1 MSSTLTLDALIEAK
15 KRGLTIRHIRKGT
28 EYSILCIGKAKDDKS
43 NQWEASVTFSDGSE
57 FYTRFLRDMG
67 GFEIIPE
74 HAATTLESPRHFTVT
89 FEINSLPAFSAI
101 NKICGDSL
109 ASYDPE
115 DPPLV
120 GAVGASQGNE
130 ILRTEIIEHII
141 ESNTVHSESLIKSV
155 LDKANP
161 SIDDLEKIQSSLK
174 D

>member
-28 EYSILCIGKAKDDKS
+28 EYSILCIGKAKDDRE
-43 NQWEASVTFSDGSE
+43 NEWLVSVTYSDGND
-57 FYTRFLRDMG
+57 FYTRFVRDMG

-74 HAATTLESPRHFTVT
+74 YAAATLESPRHFTVT

-109 ASYDPE
+109 VSYNPE

-120 GAVGASQGNE
+120 GAVGSSQGNE
-130 ILRTEIIEHII
+130 ILRTEIIEHIV
-141 ESNTVHSESLIKSV
+141 ESNTAYSESLIKSV

-161 SIDDLEKIQSSLK
+161 NIEDLKKIQSSLE